1 MDGGERVDAI
11 FGWIRN
17 IVCFLCFINLFVQLL
32 PNNSFQKYVKFFA
45 GILLVIIVLGPL
57 ADVAGLKGKF
67 EAAWRKENLKG
78 DYNELEIDMHG
89 MEELRSKK
97 IMEVYEGELKKQ
109 IESIVKSHGLFL
121 IDSEIIFKS
130 EDGSYVP
137 ESISVTASYE
147 KSGIRIEVAPFT
159 ENGGESAEVINIKN
173 EIQEVYNIPGS
184 NINISIQE

>member
-1 MDGGERVDAI
+1 MDAI

-147 KSGIRIEVAPFT
+147 KSGIRIEDRKSV
-159 ENGGESAEVINIKN
+159 V
-173 EIQEVYNIPGS
+173 
-184 NINISIQE
+184 

>member
-1 MDGGERVDAI
+1 MDAI
-11 FGWIRN
+11 FGWIKN
-17 IVCFLCFINLFVQLL
+17 IVCFLCFVNLFLQLL
-32 PNNSFQKYVKFFA
+32 PNNSFQKYVRFFA

-57 ADVAGLKGKF
+57 ADIAGLKGKF
-67 EAAWRKENLKG
+67 EAAWQKENLKG
-78 DYNELEIDMHG
+78 EYSELEIDMHG

-109 IESIVKSHGLFL
+109 IESIVKSHGLFVL
-121 IDSEIIFKS
+121 DSEITFKS

-159 ENGGESAEVINIKN
+159 EDGGESAEVLNIKN